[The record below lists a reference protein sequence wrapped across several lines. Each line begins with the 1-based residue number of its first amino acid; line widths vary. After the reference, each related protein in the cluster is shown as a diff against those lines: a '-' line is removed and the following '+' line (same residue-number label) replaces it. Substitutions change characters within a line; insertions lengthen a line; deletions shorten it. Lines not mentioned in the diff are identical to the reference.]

1 MCKLIDKTMG
11 YPHFMLKEIYEQP
24 GVIKEMLKGRLT
36 PEIDDIILE
45 NTGLIGINPNRI
57 QRIIIIACGT
67 SYHAGLAGEHLIE
80 KLAGIPVEVEMASEF
95 RYEQP
100 IADKNSLVIAISQ
113 SGETADT
120 LEAMRKVKAKGA
132 RVLAL
137 TNVEDSTLAKEAD
150 FSFCTCAGPEI
161 AIASTK
167 AYTSQLTAI
176 YLLALKLA
184 YVRNK
189 IHQKTFG
196 QMKKALSTLSEQA
209 QEMLASSKE
218 IEKLVGEYKDM
229 EKILYLGRGLDYALA
244 LEGSLKL
251 QETCYIHSAA
261 YPLGEFR
268 HGPIALVEDGLLAFF
283 LATQDTLIDKT
294 LDCLQDIKTRGAHVI
309 ALAKEGNREIG
320 KIADRVIY
328 IPETLDEFTSALA
341 VMPLQL
347 FAYYTAVARGHNV
360 DAPRNLVK
368 SITD

>member
-1 MCKLIDKTMG
+1 MG

-24 GVIKEMLKGRLT
+24 GVIRNTLRGRLV
-36 PEIDDIILE
+36 PDNEDIILG
-45 NTGLIGINPNRI
+45 NVNLVKNDLNKV
-57 QRIIIIACGT
+57 QRIIIVACGT
-67 SYHAGLAGEHLIE
+67 SYHAGLAGEYLIE
-80 KLAGIPVEVEMASEF
+80 KLAGIPVETEMASEF
-95 RYEQP
+95 RYRQP
-100 IADKNSLVIAISQ
+100 LADKDSLVIAISQ

-120 LEAMRKVKAKGA
+120 LDAMRKIKAKGA

-137 TNVEDSTLAKEAD
+137 TNVVDSTLSREAD
-150 FSFCTCAGPEI
+150 FSFYTCAGPEV

-176 YLLALKLA
+176 YLLALKFA
-184 YVRNK
+184 YINSRIDK
-189 IHQKTFG
+189 RFYRR
-196 QMKKALSTLSEQA
+196 MKDALNALSEQA
-209 QEMLASSKE
+209 RGMLDTSRE
-218 IEKLVGEYKDM
+218 IEKLVSEYKDT
-229 EKILYLGRGLDYALA
+229 ERIVYLGRGLDYALA

-268 HGPIALVEDGLLAFF
+268 HGPIALVEEGLLTFF
-283 LATQDTLIDKT
+283 LATQDTFLDKT
-294 LDCLQDIKTRGAHVI
+294 LDSLQDIKTRGASVI

-320 KIADRVIY
+320 EIADRVIY
-328 IPETLDEFTSALA
+328 IPDTLDEFTTALA

-360 DAPRNLVK
+360 DKPRNLVK